1 MILVKCYL
9 HPTMTN
15 GFVFLFLMSLSL
27 QLTEFLE
34 YQSGMIR
41 VDFKD
46 VQIVVISIFCSSRR
60 LKLFPYL
67 EHLMIWSSNIHRNR
81 FVRVNRSGPL
91 VMTRY
96 CFKSWMTALF
106 CNTFVQEDGPIDV
119 RHQTSLI
126 QDQRRRTLNIPKSWT
141 QRSLYPDCDLIL
153 NLTGLWKW
161 L

>member
-9 HPTMTN
+9 HPAMTK
-15 GFVFLFLMSLSL
+15 GASFVFLFLMSLSL

-67 EHLMIWSSNIHRNR
+67 EHLMI
-81 FVRVNRSGPL
+81 
-91 VMTRY
+91 
-96 CFKSWMTALF
+96 
-106 CNTFVQEDGPIDV
+106 
-119 RHQTSLI
+119 
-126 QDQRRRTLNIPKSWT
+126 
-141 QRSLYPDCDLIL
+141 
-153 NLTGLWKW
+153 
-161 L
+161 